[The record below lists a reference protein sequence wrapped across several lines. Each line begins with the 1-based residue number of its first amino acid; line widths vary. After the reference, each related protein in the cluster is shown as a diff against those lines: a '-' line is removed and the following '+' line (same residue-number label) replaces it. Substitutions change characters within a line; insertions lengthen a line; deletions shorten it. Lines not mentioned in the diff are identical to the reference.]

1 MQLFRHFDCYSPTR
15 KYTFY
20 RVLLSFVLS
29 SSMLKHIE
37 LCSFSA
43 GMTATCLQSPQ
54 AFPPHLPQVVPCVL
68 LVFRK
73 VRLCILS
80 NTLLFQF
87 VLAHSSYR
95 WTAPTKGAYLLL
107 HYGFTSVRIRP
118 HFPYGLYGHSTA
130 FSCKLWLQATLQ
142 TLQCARAS
150 LSPLSLCHT
159 VPCKQVSAP
168 AMTHTPCSGIALLI
182 FQVSEIPL
190 HRHGAILG
198 MTFDGMESTV

>member
-73 VRLCILS
+73 VRLYFSS

-87 VLAHSSYR
+87 VPLDS
-95 WTAPTKGAYLLL
+95 AYKWRL
-107 HYGFTSVRIRP
+107 FATSLRFYIRS
-118 HFPYGLYGHSTA
+118 H
-130 FSCKLWLQATLQ
+130 QATLSLWTLRTFNRFFLQ
-142 TLQCARAS
+142 TMVTSHVANSTMCAGVAITFIPMPY
-150 LSPLSLCHT
+150 SPLQASFRACHN
-159 VPCKQVSAP
+159 AY
-168 AMTHTPCSGIALLI
+168 AMQWHCPIDFSS
-182 FQVSEIPL
+182 F
-190 HRHGAILG
+190 
-198 MTFDGMESTV
+198 

>member
-1 MQLFRHFDCYSPTR
+1 MLTVSAGIPATLATSSTMCFTCVSQSAFILFRP
-15 KYTFY
+15 
-20 RVLLSFVLS
+20 
-29 SSMLKHIE
+29 
-37 LCSFSA
+37 
-43 GMTATCLQSPQ
+43 
-54 AFPPHLPQVVPCVL
+54 
-68 LVFRK
+68 
-73 VRLCILS
+73 IL
-80 NTLLFQF
+80 FCF
-87 VLAHSSYR
+87 SSYR
-95 WTAPTKGAYLLL
+95 WTAPINSACLLL

-198 MTFDGMESTV
+198 MTFDSMESTV